1 MMRWRMPPYIFTEEQ
16 LKKFLYRAIIGANE
30 DGYLKNTL
38 LAEEFLGQFNIGVA
52 YEELME
58 TEFEELKEEISTR
71 ES

>member
-1 MMRWRMPPYIFTEEQ
+1 MHPYIFTEEQ

-38 LAEEFLGQFNIGVA
+38 LAEEFLGQFNIEVA
-52 YEELME
+52 YEELMDE
-58 TEFEELKEEISTR
+58 EFEDLKEDMSSN